1 MVELVI
7 DYIKKAIKEHPIK
20 TDKDTYFPEVLY
32 MNGNDSTDFDW
43 EINDRTC
50 ELEVL
55 YSDQELVY
63 IRVFITRKGFIQGWV
78 WDTLENE
85 SRKPLEP
92 LEIGERKATI
102 IKNELR
108 VFDNLGL
115 WDKPIHDLSHFKHK
129 GV

>member
-1 MVELVI
+1 MIELVI

-20 TDKDTYFPEVLY
+20 TDKDTYFPEVFY

-43 EINDRTC
+43 ECNERTC

-55 YSDQELVY
+55 YSDQELTYV
-63 IRVFITRKGFIQGWV
+63 RVFITRKGFVQGWV

-115 WDKPIHDLSHFKHK
+115 WDKPIHDLSHFKHR
-129 GV
+129 GA